1 MNYKVNY
8 CSIIQLNS
16 LNSKSL
22 AFTVLALMIMVATSP
37 LAFGQKRT
45 QPIEID
51 STLINEQFNLFDFKN
66 INKIPYYE
74 NDSKLA
80 RIFKLDQA
88 EQWEPL
94 YKELKAYVSSFG
106 IKNFY
111 TDTYLIWKLAKLTEL
126 FGDQEEAK
134 SLYRLVL
141 KHHQQG
147 IDLQEI
153 ELYYDS
159 LNTQEIELYVPID
172 YYYELVEYRKAID
185 TLQPPRGV
193 LLNMGGNINSR
204 KADYGPSL
212 SVNDNT
218 LIFTSKRN
226 ERTRH
231 METFKNE
238 DLFFSKKDGQFWTLS
253 EEMEG
258 INTPFNEGSA
268 HLSRDGNTLFFSRC
282 DSPDSYGDCDLFMA
296 EMQEDSTWGNVK
308 NLGLNVNS
316 IAWDSH
322 PSLSHTEDT
331 LYFAS
336 DRIGG
341 FGLSDIY
348 FTYKLKDGTWANA
361 QNIGPVMNTRH
372 NEVSPFYHPIH
383 DMMYFSSNGQLYVF
397 GEYDIYKTYK
407 YKDTWTEPKNIG
419 PLVNGIGSEFYFT
432 IDSES
437 DHLFYART
445 ATRDLDKMD
454 LYSFPMPMEAKP
466 GALTRISGSLTD
478 SLTGKPFSGIVSIID
493 VDDGVE
499 VAPKYLKSDGS
510 FEFDLINNKN
520 YLLVIQGDDFFRI
533 EEMFY
538 LQGPTQFHKVTD
550 PISSRVKFESIQF
563 ENGKADLRP
572 EMFGD
577 LNKIVNFMYDNPDF
591 LLRISG
597 HTDSSGNEN
606 FNVQLS
612 KQRAKNIRDYI
623 VLFGDVEAYRVTA
636 DGFGSSKPLVPEN
649 NADDQALNRRV
660 EFEIYR
666 PAIADPGD
674 R

>member
-1 MNYKVNY
+1 
-8 CSIIQLNS
+8 
-16 LNSKSL
+16 
-22 AFTVLALMIMVATSP
+22 MVATSP